1 MAGVLEAHELVCT
14 VMEKPRFGEVFDLN
28 QQVWFLQGQTLV
40 AVPWSNG
47 VTPDRQTPDL
57 CNQAKPMKPFLFYHV
72 QTDSNSTFES
82 VAFPSW
88 FITSS
93 KRGQP
98 IFLTSDLGR
107 MYSTAFRMNLRI

>member
-1 MAGVLEAHELVCT
+1 MLCTSNVELLKQPVLLLLA
-14 VMEKPRFGEVFDLN
+14 FS
-28 QQVWFLQGQTLV
+28 
-40 AVPWSNG
+40 VPF
-47 VTPDRQTPDL
+47 PDRQTPDL

-72 QTDSNSTFES
+72 QTDINSTFES

-88 FITSS
+88 FIASS